1 VNLQQLRYFIVLAE
15 ELNFQ
20 RAAIRIPCAQS
31 SLSTQVAKLEREIGE
46 PLLVRH
52 PRHCSLTEAG
62 SRMYLEGLR
71 LVHAADRAVDI
82 VRGDIGRTRQKLRVG
97 IPEEGIQSLLEV
109 LLAAYRASHPDVEV
123 IVESCEWSAMADL
136 ATSRDPLFDA
146 VIWGTDTPLD
156 GLEGFAVYKDPLMI
170 IVGTRS
176 PFADAET
183 IDPNDVL
190 DEPMANIGTFMQG
203 ATKRY
208 YLSDYRNGTEPRYG
222 SQERTTPVEILTA
235 VGNCSEI
242 IAMTAGTDVSGFD
255 VRPVPLSVPLH
266 LAVGVLIHCDEKRP
280 HVRDF
285 ATIGTDIG
293 RSLFTMIPHAIS
305 PDENDLASGSS
316 DQSFLP
322 IAPVE

>member
-82 VRGDIGRTRQKLRVG
+82 VRGDSGRTRQKLRVG

-123 IVESCEWSAMADL
+123 MVESCEWSAMADL

-170 IVGTRS
+170 IVGNRS
-176 PFADAET
+176 PFADAEA

-190 DEPMANIGTFMQG
+190 DEPMANTGTFMQG
-203 ATKRY
+203 AAKRH
-208 YLSDYRNGTEPRYG
+208 YLCDYRNGTEPRYG
-222 SQERTTPVEILTA
+222 SQERTTPVDILTA

-242 IAMTAGTDVSGFD
+242 IAMTVGTDVSGFD
-255 VRPVPLSVPLH
+255 VRSIPLSVPLYMA
-266 LAVGVLIHCDEKRP
+266 LGVLIRSDEKRP
-280 HVRDF
+280 HIRDF

-293 RSLFTMIPHAIS
+293 RSLFGMIPHAIS
-305 PDENDLASGSS
+305 PDENDR
-316 DQSFLP
+316 
-322 IAPVE
+322 